1 LATFKSLRVR
11 ELVLVLCLSLA
22 ACGGPVPDTT
32 VGPSG
37 SGAATAGPSGS
48 AGPSFVPFDQATMVD
63 AAQAEVDEVQRLR
76 AEAGIAAL
84 IGPAGP
90 KVFAN
95 VDAAK
100 VENAAK
106 TLPMVAAELGL
117 DLAAVAPRIA
127 SVRLPAPAPRTRDD
141 IEWTG
146 SLVGQVSATTSMMMA
161 LLPTAIA
168 NLAGRSADAR
178 GGAPIDHTE
187 TYTPAPHDG
196 VSEKVTIRTRVRV
209 TAGGGRVAL
218 DIDINSV
225 DTISDTA
232 TGQEIS
238 RLEGNAHG
246 HLDVN
251 GCPDIDG
258 VAEGSYELS
267 LQEELVKPGSSGAGD
282 VKVVKAP
289 FRLIDGDDAH
299 LTRIEGNLDITA
311 HAHGPGAAGGDPFD
325 WTVGATVSE
334 TIPVSGGTTA
344 GAPAIQTNGDPTQ
357 AQVDKTVGG
366 RRSAE
371 DYLKVLGKETEKFWR
386 SGECIKLKPSR
397 DSGKVKP
404 EEEIKLSVDSL
415 GAFDGKQITA
425 KIKAAFTG
433 KESLDPKDT
442 PIDPPAVFNFKAGK
456 EKDDKGTID
465 LLQTGKRGIG
475 KKKVE
480 FTVDLPQLQAAI
492 EATVHQDNFGNV
504 YDTAIHLKKLD
515 LVSAQDGT
523 STATATVSWTTT
535 YKPPT
540 ADCETKTY
548 TGTFKTEVTAR
559 LDPADPTRVLVKAS
573 FIPGVLKQETL
584 KCAGKSFPFT
594 GGTTLGVWAFLG
606 TEHAVSIGGSATIH
620 PAIPGGGTSSVTVTI
635 TKKSP

>member
-1 LATFKSLRVR
+1 LATIKSLRVR
-11 ELVLVLCLSLA
+11 ELVLVLCLSLV
-22 ACGGPVPDTT
+22 ACGGPAPVTT
-32 VGPSG
+32 AGPSAP
-37 SGAATAGPSGS
+37 GAATAGPSSS
-48 AGPSFVPFDQATMVD
+48 AGSSTSSFDQATMVD

-76 AEAGIAAL
+76 AEAGIAGL

-90 KVFAN
+90 TVLKN
-95 VDAAK
+95 VDEAK
-100 VENAAK
+100 VANAAK
-106 TLPMVAAELGL
+106 TLPLVAAELGL
-117 DLAAVAPRIA
+117 DLTAVTPRIA
-127 SVRLPAPAPRTRDD
+127 SIRLTLPTPRGGDD

-146 SLVGQVSATTSMMMA
+146 SLLGQVSATTSMMMA

-168 NLAGRSADAR
+168 NLAGRAADAR
-178 GGAPIDHTE
+178 PGVPIDHTE
-187 TYTPAPHDG
+187 TYTKDPHDG
-196 VSEKVTIRTRVRV
+196 VSEKIVIRTRVRV
-209 TAGGGRVAL
+209 VAGGGKVTL
-218 DIDINSV
+218 DLDINSV

-232 TGQEIS
+232 TGREIS

-251 GCPDIDG
+251 GCPDPDG
-258 VAEGSYELS
+258 VADGTYELS
-267 LQEELVKPGSSGAGD
+267 LQEELVTPGSSGAGD
-282 VKVVKAP
+282 AKVVKAP
-289 FRLIDGDDAH
+289 FKLIDDESAH
-299 LTRIEGNLDITA
+299 LTRIEGSLNITA
-311 HAHGPGAAGGDPFD
+311 HAHGPGAAGSDPFD
-325 WTVGATVSE
+325 WSVGAAVSE
-334 TIPVSGGTTA
+334 TIPVRGSTTM
-344 GAPAIQTNGDPTQ
+344 GAPSVQTNGDPTQ
-357 AQVDKTVGG
+357 AQVDQTVGG

-371 DYLKVLGKETEKFWR
+371 DYLKVLGKETERFWR

-404 EEEIKLSVDSL
+404 EEEIKLSVDAL
-415 GAFDGKQITA
+415 GAFDGKQISA
-425 KIKAAFTG
+425 PIKAAFSG

-442 PIDPPAVFNFKAGK
+442 PVDPPAIFNFKAGK
-456 EKDDKGTID
+456 EKNDKGTID

-480 FTVDLPQLQAAI
+480 FTVDLPELQAAI
-492 EATVHQDNFGNV
+492 EATVHQAAAGNV

-540 ADCETKTY
+540 AACETKTY

-573 FIPGVLKQETL
+573 FIPGVLKHETL
-584 KCAGKSFPFT
+584 VCSGKAYPFT

-606 TEHAVSIGGSATIH
+606 TEHAVAIGGSATIH
-620 PAIPGGGTSSVTVTI
+620 PAVPGGGTSSVTVTI
-635 TKKSP
+635 TKKKP